1 MGPGVTPD
9 LATSPLAH
17 RAGDFARLAED
28 TRGAIAAIEI
38 PFLAQVDLRVDEAT
52 ARAAAL
58 LVPFAPNTVLR
69 HELRA
74 ALWLGPDEWLVIGA
88 AGTQTEIVEELAS
101 ALDDAHASVI
111 DVSASRAVLDLSGP
125 RALDVLAT
133 GCPIDLHPRSW
144 RPGMCAQTLF
154 DRTPVLLE
162 HLRHGT
168 MRIYVRPSFA
178 DDLVDRLIAR
188 RPIVRRPSVP

>member
-1 MGPGVTPD
+1 MTAD
-9 LATSPLAH
+9 LRASPLAH
-17 RAGDFARLAED
+17 RAADLERLAER
-28 TRGAIAAIEI
+28 TRGGVTAIEI

-74 ALWLGPDEWLVIGA
+74 ALWLGPDEWLVVGPDGTA
-88 AGTQTEIVEELAS
+88 ASIVDELRA
-101 ALDDAHASVI
+101 ALHGAHASIV
-111 DVSASRAVLDLSGP
+111 DVSANRAVLDLSGP
-125 RALDVLAT
+125 SALDLLAT
-133 GCPIDLHPRSW
+133 GCTIDLHPRSW

-162 HLRHGT
+162 HLPGGGT
-168 MRIYVRPSFA
+168 RLSLRPSFA
-178 DDLVDRLIAR
+178 DDLVDRLLAR
-188 RPIVRRPSVP
+188 VPRRLPVP